1 MDTREFTEQATR
13 SATEIVRYCHTN
25 DIIEYVDEFILLMA
39 LDVSSEL
46 CSTGNRASIRAD
58 SNREVFDLLD
68 KDPQKKEMILRYFKS
83 SPLEE
88 AASSLVYDL
97 PLRETVLTL
106 YETQVQPYL
115 DGAN

>member
-68 KDPQKKEMILRYFKS
+68 KDPQKKEMIQ
-83 SPLEE
+83 
-88 AASSLVYDL
+88 DL
-97 PLRETVLTL
+97 PASRRDLQFHLQKNQGSLFQR
-106 YETQVQPYL
+106 
-115 DGAN
+115 